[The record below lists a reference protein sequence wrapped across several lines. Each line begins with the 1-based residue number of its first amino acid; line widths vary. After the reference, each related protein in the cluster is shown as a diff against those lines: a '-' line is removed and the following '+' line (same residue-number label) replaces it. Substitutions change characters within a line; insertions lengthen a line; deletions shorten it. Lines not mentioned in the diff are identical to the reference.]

1 MAARRNGSGKKSENK
16 RVRVWERDMYGRVHL
31 LFSFHRCLFYSGI
44 LPSPVT
50 LHQHHHNCLVP
61 SLFLPLSLCF
71 SSPPFSSLLLF
82 LTHTLP
88 HWGCL
93 NRWKSWSASTESL
106 VCFWAEPNRRVRSYC
121 KPGPALLSKHWRSH
135 HEKAKPCFPG
145 RRFPTAW
152 GHLPRVVKTG
162 MLLQGCDDSGS
173 YPVMHLRNVKLQIQ
187 TFLVQW

>member
-1 MAARRNGSGKKSENK
+1 MGVSIYSSRSTGVCFIQGYFLPRWHCISIPTTVSSPLSFYLCLCVSPPLLSPLSSSSSHIRCHTGDAWLDGSP
-16 RVRVWERDMYGRVHL
+16 DQ
-31 LFSFHRCLFYSGI
+31 HR
-44 LPSPVT
+44 PSPW
-50 LHQHHHNCLVP
+50 
-61 SLFLPLSLCF
+61 SAFELSLID
-71 SSPPFSSLLLF
+71 
-82 LTHTLP
+82 
-88 HWGCL
+88 
-93 NRWKSWSASTESL
+93 
-106 VCFWAEPNRRVRSYC
+106 VCVA